1 MIDIEEIS
9 NNLQEWFED
18 SLYIITQA
26 GFLGEIAFYNAK
38 KDKVSYDIVISSEI
52 DDLML
57 AEESDEILSLF
68 NLLEPKKMLFSYFND
83 QNMKIQKS
91 GVFVEEYEFQ
101 QITGYYFHVSDSLN
115 LIKIEIFPGD
125 FAIPIIIGGVPEIPE
140 ISRAEFIGSFKD
152 SEIQDIDDLIFQND
166 FKESSLSLKKPKLV
180 GRNEPCPCGSGIKYK
195 KCCGKL
201 VK

>member
-9 NNLQEWFED
+9 NKLQEWFED

-26 GFLGEIAFYNAK
+26 GFLGEIAYYNAK
-38 KDKVSYDIVISSEI
+38 KDKVSYDIIISAEI
-52 DDLML
+52 DDFMPV
-57 AEESDEILSLF
+57 EENDGILSLF
-68 NLLEPKKMLFSYFND
+68 NLLEPKKLLISYFND

-101 QITGYYFHVSDSLN
+101 QITCYHFHISVSLSL
-115 LIKIEIFPGD
+115 IQIQIFPGD
-125 FAIPIIIGGVPEIPE
+125 FAIPIILGGAPEIPE
-140 ISRAEFIGSFKD
+140 ISKAEFIGSFNE
-152 SEIQDIDDLIFQND
+152 SEIRDIDNLIFQND